1 VIYCDC
7 SGILDRP
14 VKPGDDSKPSMRL
27 PSVGRPR
34 IGLYDPFNLDEDSEG
49 LVIGDPN
56 KQWRVDNARHLT
68 GLRLEFRPYT
78 RWSESWDHDHCAA
91 CWTKFAEFEGADI
104 QREGYATCDDYPK
117 GACYEWVCSDCFND
131 LKDEMKW
138 TGRR

>member
-1 VIYCDC
+1 
-7 SGILDRP
+7 
-14 VKPGDDSKPSMRL
+14 MRL

-34 IGLYDPFNLDEDSEG
+34 IDLYDLYSIWTKTLRGVTD
-49 LVIGDPN
+49 DPN
-56 KQWRVDNARHLT
+56 KQRRVDNARHLT
-68 GLRLEFRPYT
+68 GLRLEFHPYT